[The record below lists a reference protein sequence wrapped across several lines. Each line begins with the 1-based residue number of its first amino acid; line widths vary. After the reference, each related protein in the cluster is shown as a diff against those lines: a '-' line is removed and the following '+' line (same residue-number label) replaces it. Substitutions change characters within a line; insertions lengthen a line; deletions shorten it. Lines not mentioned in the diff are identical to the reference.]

1 MYPASLAGL
10 PRSAANPGDTV
21 AGAFIPGGTGV
32 HLNQFAAYRCK
43 RNFALP
49 DEFIPER
56 WLGEDERFERDG
68 RFARDRREVVQP
80 FAVGP
85 RNCIGKNLA
94 GAEILLVVSRVVAEF
109 EIEGG
114 GEGGDEGWLDQGA
127 WFGWEK
133 KPLMLRFRERG
144 REGGG

>member
-1 MYPASLAGL
+1 M
-10 PRSAANPGDTV
+10 
-21 AGAFIPGGTGV
+21 

-49 DEFIPER
+49 DKFIPER
-56 WLGEDERFERDG
+56 WLGEDERFERDE

-109 EIEGG
+109 EIEGLKE
-114 GEGGDEGWLDQGA
+114 EGVEGWLDQGA

-133 KPLMLRFRERG
+133 KPLMLRLRERG
-144 REGGG
+144 REGGL